1 MGLPGGRNV
10 GIGRQTAPTVAAK
23 MDNLLIEEDGSLLYQ
38 QPPTLSAHRSQERSD
53 FGKALLKPGRNCWRI
68 EHADRVTF
76 LVDGEDYFAAVR
88 DALARARRSFFIVG
102 WDIDSRMHLV
112 PGGARDGLPE
122 PLGDFLNAL
131 VAERRGLRGYVLSW
145 DFAMLYAAE
154 REWLPVYKLDW
165 RTHRRLSFR
174 LDDRHPT
181 GSSHHQKFVVVDDTV
196 AFVSGHDL
204 TRARWDTNGHVADDP
219 RRVDHRGQSYP
230 PFHDVGMAV
239 GGDCAR
245 ALGELARDRWRRA
258 TGRNPRRVAQ
268 AAVDDVWPAIESD
281 IKNVDVAIARTEPA
295 FDGRRSVNEIRNL
308 YLDAIAAA
316 RRHFFAENQ
325 YFTSR
330 TLANAFALRLREP
343 DPPDIAIV
351 SPYIQCGW
359 LENSTMGVLRARNHR
374 AMREADRQ
382 GNYRLYSPI
391 LPWLDHDV
399 TCLNVH
405 SKVTIVD
412 DDLAMVGSANL
423 ADRSLGIDTECNL
436 AIEARGDARVRRAIA
451 RLRERLLAEHLGC
464 CADEVTAVMAREG
477 RLHRAIDALAHRS
490 ERTLRPIEPQLDAKL
505 DALVPDHRVLDPEQ
519 PIDADAIV
527 ADLVPEENARLS
539 HRYWLIAAI
548 FIVAALLAMA
558 WRFTPLS
565 EWLALDR
572 LIDIGVALRE
582 HPWAPLAVMAIFVV
596 AGLVLF
602 PLSVL
607 IIVMAIV
614 YGPVLGPIYT
624 LCGAALS
631 AAVTFSIGRKL
642 GRETVRKLAGSRL
655 NDLSRRLARRGFLPV
670 MIARLL
676 PVGPYSILNLVAGA
690 SHIGW
695 RNFLIG
701 TVLGL
706 APGVI
711 TTSVF
716 IDRAIAAIREPTPA
730 TFAAL
735 ALIVIAIVAL
745 AWAIRR
751 MLRARGARP
760 RTPAVVMHGS

>member
-1 MGLPGGRNV
+1 
-10 GIGRQTAPTVAAK
+10 
-23 MDNLLIEEDGSLLYQ
+23 LLH
-38 QPPTLSAHRSQERSD
+38 QPPPSLSARRGPDRSD
-53 FGKALLKPGRNCWRI
+53 LGNALLKPGRNCWRI

-76 LVDGEDYFAAVR
+76 LIDGEDYFAAVR

-102 WDIDSRMHLV
+102 WDIDSRMNLV
-112 PGGARDGLPE
+112 PGGARDGFPA

-131 VAERRGLRGYVLSW
+131 VRDRRGLRGYVLSW

-181 GSSHHQKFVVVDDTV
+181 GSSHHQKFVVVDDAV
-196 AFVSGHDL
+196 AFVSGYDL
-204 TRARWDTNGHVADDP
+204 TRARWDTREHRRDDP
-219 RRVDHRGQSYP
+219 RRVDHRGQPYP
-230 PFHDVGMAV
+230 PFHDVGIAV

-245 ALGELARDRWRRA
+245 ALGELARERWRRA
-258 TGRNPRRVAQ
+258 TGRQPRRMGQ
-268 AAVDDVWPAIESD
+268 APVDDVWPALESD
-281 IKNVDVAIARTEPA
+281 ITNIDVAIARTEPA
-295 FDGRRSVNEIRNL
+295 FEGRHAVNEIRNL
-308 YLDAIAAA
+308 YLDAIGAV
-316 RRHFFAENQ
+316 RRHLFAENQ

-330 TLANAFALRLREP
+330 TIANAFALRLGEA
-343 DPPDIAIV
+343 DPPDIALV

-374 AMREADRQ
+374 ALRDADRHRR
-382 GNYRLYSPI
+382 YRLYSPI
-391 LPWLDHDV
+391 LPWLDHDL

-412 DDLAMVGSANL
+412 DDLVTVGSANL

-436 AIEARGDARVRRAIA
+436 AIEARGDARVCQAIA
-451 RLRERLLAEHLGC
+451 QLRQRLLAEHLDC
-464 CADEVTAVMAREG
+464 SADEVAAAMAREG
-477 RLHRAIDALAHRS
+477 RLHRAIDALANRS
-490 ERTLRPIEPQLDAKL
+490 GRTLRSIEPKLDPRL
-505 DALVPDHRVLDPEQ
+505 DALLPDHQVLDPEQ
-519 PIDADAIV
+519 PIDPDAIV
-527 ADLVPEENARLS
+527 ADLVPEEQARSS
-539 HRYWLIAAI
+539 HRYWLIAAA
-548 FIVAALLAMA
+548 FTAAAVLAMA
-558 WRFTPLS
+558 WRLTPLS

-572 LIDIGVALRE
+572 LVDIGAALRE

-602 PLSVL
+602 PLSLL

-631 AAVTFSIGRKL
+631 AAVTFLIGRKL

-655 NDLSRRLARRGFLPV
+655 NNLSRRLAKRGFLPV

-676 PVGPYSILNLVAGA
+676 PVGPYSLLNLVAGA

-716 IDRAIAAIREPTPA
+716 IDRAIAAIREPAPA
-730 TFAAL
+730 TFAIL
-735 ALIVIAIVAL
+735 AVIVAAIFAL

-751 MLRARGARP
+751 ILRARGAASRP
-760 RTPAVVMHGS
+760 PAVIVHGS

>member
-1 MGLPGGRNV
+1 M
-10 GIGRQTAPTVAAK
+10 
-23 MDNLLIEEDGSLLYQ
+23 LYQ
-38 QPPTLSAHRSQERSD
+38 PSPALSAQRSPERPD
-53 FGKALLKPGRNCWRI
+53 FGKALLTPGRNCWRI
-68 EHADRVTF
+68 EHADRVAF

-181 GSSHHQKFVVVDDTV
+181 GSSHHQKFVVVDDAV
-196 AFVSGHDL
+196 AFVSGYDL
-204 TRARWDTNGHVADDP
+204 TRARWDTSGHVADDP
-219 RRVDHRGQSYP
+219 RRVDHRGQPYA

-258 TGRNPRRVAQ
+258 TGRQPRRVAQ
-268 AAVDDVWPAIESD
+268 ATVDDVWPAIESD
-281 IKNVDVAIARTEPA
+281 ITNIDVAIARTEPA
-295 FDGRRSVNEIRNL
+295 YDGRQSVNEIRNL
-308 YLDAIAAA
+308 YIDAIAAV
-316 RRHFFAENQ
+316 RCHFFAENQ

-330 TLANAFALRLREP
+330 TLANAFAQRLSEP

-374 AMREADRQ
+374 ALREADHE

-391 LPWLDHDV
+391 LPWLDHDE

-412 DDLAMVGSANL
+412 DDFAMIGSANL

-436 AIEARGDARVRRAIA
+436 AIEARGDARIRRAIA
-451 RLRERLLAEHLGC
+451 RLRERLLGEHLDC
-464 CADEVTAVMAREG
+464 SAEEVAAAMAREG
-477 RLHRAIDALAHRS
+477 HLHRAIDALADRS
-490 ERTLRPIEPQLDAKL
+490 NRTLRAIEPRLDQKL
-505 DALVPDHRVLDPEQ
+505 DALVPDHQLLDPEQ
-519 PIDADAIV
+519 PIDPDAIV
-527 ADLVPEENARLS
+527 ADLVPEENARSS
-539 HRYWLIAAI
+539 HRYWLIAAA
-548 FIVAALLAMA
+548 FVGAALLAMA

-582 HPWAPLAVMAIFVV
+582 HPWAPLAVMAIFVL

-631 AAVTFSIGRKL
+631 AAVTFWVGRKL

-716 IDRAIAAIREPTPA
+716 VDRAIAAIREPTPE
-730 TFAAL
+730 TFAVL
-735 ALIVIAIVAL
+735 AVIVTAIVAL

-751 MLRARGARP
+751 ILRARGGGP
-760 RTPAVVMHGS
+760 RAPAVVMHGS